1 MALHYVQHMQGPGIF
16 GLTVLH
22 CILFSL
28 YVLVSISYW
37 FPLAVSRTFKD
48 DKKGRLL
55 CFACCV
61 LIMIGLSGL
70 SELYV
75 TSTTGVD
82 GDSVS
87 SFNSI
92 DNMYDPAPCG
102 QTRKLKPGIL
112 LVAKTG
118 KMYNIMWVSNIHL
131 SFAKRE

>member
-1 MALHYVQHMQGPGIF
+1 MHGLGIF
-16 GLTVLH
+16 GLTILH
-22 CILFSL
+22 CILFGL

-37 FPLAVSRTFKD
+37 FPLAASRIFKD

-61 LIMIGLSGL
+61 LVMIILSGW

-118 KMYNIMWVSNIHL
+118 KMYNIMWVSKHAP
-131 SFAKRE
+131 FFRRTGM